1 MTCKGWRNKYD
12 VGSEGRS
19 PKVNG
24 NSCLGKRKRSQMQKR
39 CGYLQDWLDKSWTFQ
54 EEPNA
59 AFEFEDEPVTRVP
72 HFRSASYWPNSSMP
86 MLDRRLFPTASE
98 PAMCHYSVP
107 LGYSLEPV
115 SLPVYTTYVPVPSD
129 PVSLRRRSSRLVA
142 QTKGLHG
149 LFASA
154 PPLSQG
160 HGHKDSRR
168 SSSRLQPGMDSG
180 TTEEFTSLPPAGKS
194 RPPDA
199 IHRRFSDPGISRS
212 PAAHSA
218 DSSDSGDSCSHAST
232 PTSNALVLSLVVQV
246 NALQDSNKQLYQEL
260 QETKAELETL
270 KRSLRQLPPEY
281 EPGMLSD
288 LIREIR
294 DAARV
299 REEVLLSRVCSMLE
313 SAGKMSPANHLLG
326 LKDSL
331 VDKSPVASQKVDGI
345 TQQFQHLQIQREKTK
360 ASINQTDETLGNHA
374 EQLCALELENLQLR
388 RGLQEAVA
396 RSKDKECQAQQLERL
411 VDVLRR
417 KINGVLVDEKPATS
431 EQSPTESLVS
441 SVSSSSTTHSPQVTM
456 SGPVTDL

>member
-1 MTCKGWRNKYD
+1 
-12 VGSEGRS
+12 V
-19 PKVNG
+19 
-24 NSCLGKRKRSQMQKR
+24 
-39 CGYLQDWLDKSWTFQ
+39 
-54 EEPNA
+54 
-59 AFEFEDEPVTRVP
+59 
-72 HFRSASYWPNSSMP
+72 
-86 MLDRRLFPTASE
+86 
-98 PAMCHYSVP
+98 
-107 LGYSLEPV
+107 GYSLEPV

-129 PVSLRRRSSRLVA
+129 PVPSRRRSNRLLA
-142 QTKGLHG
+142 QTNGLHG
-149 LFASA
+149 QIASA

-160 HGHKDSRR
+160 SCHGRKDSRR
-168 SSSRLQPGMDSG
+168 CSSRLQSVVDSG

-194 RPPDA
+194 RPPNI

-212 PAAHSA
+212 PAANRV
-218 DSSDSGDSCSHAST
+218 DSSDSGDSCSRAST
-232 PTSNALVLSLVVQV
+232 PTSNALVLSLMVQV

-270 KRSLRQLPPEY
+270 KHSWRQLAPEY

-313 SAGKMSPANHLLG
+313 AAGKMNPANHLMG

-331 VDKSPVASQKVDGI
+331 VDKCPVASQKVDGI
-345 TQQFQHLQIQREKTK
+345 TEQFQHLQIQREKMKTGV
-360 ASINQTDETLGNHA
+360 NQTDETIGSHA

-388 RGLQEAVA
+388 RGLQEALA

-441 SVSSSSTTHSPQVTM
+441 TVSSSSTTHSPQVTM